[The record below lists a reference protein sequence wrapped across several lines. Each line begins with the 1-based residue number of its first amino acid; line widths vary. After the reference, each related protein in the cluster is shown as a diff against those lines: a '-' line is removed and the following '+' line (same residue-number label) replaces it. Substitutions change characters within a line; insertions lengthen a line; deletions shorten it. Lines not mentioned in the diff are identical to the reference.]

1 MRSRRCC
8 SCHALAKGREL
19 VRAVPFRDKLA
30 ARLRRSHS
38 SGALPG
44 LQGAAGTRSPGPV
57 SLRPGSR
64 QGVSASGAAGGG
76 GPDRDLDHGG
86 RRRLELGN
94 YSGAEEF
101 PLDLDVGQSR
111 LGAR

>member
-57 SLRPGSR
+57 SPFGRDRARASARLARP
-64 QGVSASGAAGGG
+64 AA
-76 GPDRDLDHGG
+76 
-86 RRRLELGN
+86 
-94 YSGAEEF
+94 
-101 PLDLDVGQSR
+101 VV
-111 LGAR
+111 